1 MATCDMCGKVI
12 DMPFKCSYCNG
23 VFCEEHHIPEF
34 HHCKSPRDSRFKPPL
49 NLPRK
54 MTRDKERRNLPLF
67 PYDYQQLKPIRIKYA
82 KNRISKKSIL
92 GILFFL
98 AFLALILIYIIK
110 ILLKM

>member
-1 MATCDMCGKVI
+1 
-12 DMPFKCSYCNG
+12 
-23 VFCEEHHIPEF
+23 
-34 HHCKSPRDSRFKPPL
+34 
-49 NLPRK
+49 